1 MVLRCGETP
10 KLPYDTTG
18 SPLDF
23 KFSGPQE
30 LPLHL
35 HSELLAVAEPRPRDS
50 VRRAELAIYSLDD
63 GQYVVQLINRTSR
76 QNEQDQ
82 FATVVC
88 EDVPDLLRAL
98 VRQKT
103 ASPAVARQALHGAA

>member
-1 MVLRCGETP
+1 MYRV
-10 KLPYDTTG
+10 
-18 SPLDF
+18 
-23 KFSGPQE
+23 
-30 LPLHL
+30 
-35 HSELLAVAEPRPRDS
+35 
-50 VRRAELAIYSLDD
+50 DD

-98 VRQKT
+98 VRQNIRF
-103 ASPAVARQALHGAA
+103 AAVARQALHGAAQNDETIAECERRRVRNDLRGAARSDQ